1 MFLVCL
7 VQWFVE
13 HGAMDIWTGDLTKKE
28 RDTCFVLGPAGR
40 MAASGV
46 FKLANVARRRQ
57 RNIYRN
63 VIRKKIQYII

>member
-1 MFLVCL
+1 
-7 VQWFVE
+7 
-13 HGAMDIWTGDLTKKE
+13 MDIWTGDLTKKE

-63 VIRKKIQYII
+63 VIRKKNTVHNIVCQNVFYNLTYVLL

>member
-1 MFLVCL
+1 
-7 VQWFVE
+7 
-13 HGAMDIWTGDLTKKE
+13 MDIWTGDLTKKE